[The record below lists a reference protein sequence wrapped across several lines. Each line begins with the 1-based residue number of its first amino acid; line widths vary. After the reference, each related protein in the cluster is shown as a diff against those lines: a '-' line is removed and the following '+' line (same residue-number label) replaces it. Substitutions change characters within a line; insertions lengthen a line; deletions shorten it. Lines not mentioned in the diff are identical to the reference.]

1 MGHPIKI
8 NAEIV
13 ESRQRDFTISRSFA
27 TVLVTK
33 DLQQFSGRL
42 LDVMDNKNTVFPH
55 WPNSLDCTDLNQC
68 GVRRDAELC
77 PLCYKHLKNKW
88 RMKKS

>member
-27 TVLVTK
+27 TVLMTR
-33 DLQQFSGRL
+33 DLQQFIGRL
-42 LDVMDNKNTVFPH
+42 LDVMDNKKTLF
-55 WPNSLDCTDLNQC
+55 S
-68 GVRRDAELC
+68 EL
-77 PLCYKHLKNKW
+77 
-88 RMKKS
+88 

>member
-1 MGHPIKI
+1 MGVDCNGSPYKI

-33 DLQQFSGRL
+33 DLQQLSGRL
-42 LDVMDNKNTVFPH
+42 LDVMDNKNTLFSKLLAKRGTSFTH
-55 WPNSLDCTDLNQC
+55 
-68 GVRRDAELC
+68 E
-77 PLCYKHLKNKW
+77 
-88 RMKKS
+88 

>member
-1 MGHPIKI
+1 MGVDCNGSPYKI

-27 TVLVTK
+27 TVLSTK

-42 LDVMDNKNTVFPH
+42 LEPCPFDLGLRKFALDFIVVFFFKN
-55 WPNSLDCTDLNQC
+55 
-68 GVRRDAELC
+68 A
-77 PLCYKHLKNKW
+77 
-88 RMKKS
+88 KKLQVVV

>member
-33 DLQQFSGRL
+33 DLQHFSGRL
-42 LDVMDNKNTVFPH
+42 LDVMDNKNTLFSKLLSKRVILSIH
-55 WPNSLDCTDLNQC
+55 ES
-68 GVRRDAELC
+68 
-77 PLCYKHLKNKW
+77 KLKTRCFFKEAHFLAILQLH
-88 RMKKS
+88 

>member
-27 TVLVTK
+27 TVLSTK

-42 LDVMDNKNTVFPH
+42 LDVMDNKNTVF
-55 WPNSLDCTDLNQC
+55 SQILICF
-68 GVRRDAELC
+68 
-77 PLCYKHLKNKW
+77 
-88 RMKKS
+88 